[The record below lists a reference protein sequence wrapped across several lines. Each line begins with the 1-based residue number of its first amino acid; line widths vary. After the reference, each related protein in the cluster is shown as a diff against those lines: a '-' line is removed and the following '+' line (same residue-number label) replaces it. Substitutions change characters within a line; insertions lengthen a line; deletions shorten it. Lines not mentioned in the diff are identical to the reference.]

1 MGVCDVTG
9 RQIGRVCV
17 MAPSLVL
24 LLGRAVISAELLWFP
39 LALLWD

>member
-1 MGVCDVTG
+1 M
-9 RQIGRVCV
+9 
-17 MAPSLVL
+17 MAPSPVL